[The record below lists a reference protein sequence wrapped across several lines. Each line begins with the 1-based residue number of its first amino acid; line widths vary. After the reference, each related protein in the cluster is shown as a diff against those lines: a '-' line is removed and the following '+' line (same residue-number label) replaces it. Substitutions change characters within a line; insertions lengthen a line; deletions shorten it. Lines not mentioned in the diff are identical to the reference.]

1 MTNIQPDWAGDVLAF
16 WFQEIAPEQW
26 FKKSDAFDAQ
36 LRDRFQATHEAV
48 ARLPNEACLADAR
61 TALAALIALDQI
73 PRNIFRGTPRAFAT
87 DTKALAIAKAA
98 IERGYDAGLSKD
110 ERLFFYLPFEHCEDR
125 DTQGRSVALV
135 SDLADADLLKW
146 AQAHKAIIDRF
157 GRFPHRNDILGRAST
172 QEEREFLTQPGSSF

>member
-1 MTNIQPDWAGDVLAF
+1 MTNTQPGWAGDVLAF

-36 LRDRFQATHEAV
+36 LRDRFLATHEAV
-48 ARLPNEACLADAR
+48 ARLPDEACLADAR

-98 IERGYDAGLSKD
+98 VARGYDAGLSKD
-110 ERLFFYLPFEHCEDR
+110 ERLFFYLPFEHSEDR
-125 DTQGRSVALV
+125 DMQARSVALV
-135 SDLADADLLKW
+135 STLADAELLKW
-146 AQAHKAIIDRF
+146 AQAHKTIIDRF
-157 GRFPHRNDILGRAST
+157 GRFPHRNEILGRVST
-172 QEEREFLTQPGSSF
+172 PEEREFLTRPGSSF